1 MFKFT
6 PTHPHDA
13 PHAILCLG
21 AHSDDI
27 EIGCGGALL
36 RLTQSYPDLTVYW
49 VVLSANEARA
59 AEAEAS
65 AAAFLRHAGRA
76 EVRINHFQDGFFP
89 YIGGE
94 IKGYFESLKREINP
108 DLIFTH
114 CGHDRHQDHRVVTE
128 LTWNTFRDH
137 MILEYEIPKYDGDL
151 QAPNF
156 FIHLDAT
163 TCQQKV
169 DYLMQYF
176 ATQTN
181 RYWFTP
187 ETFQGLMRVRGVES
201 RAPGGYAEGFYC
213 RKVVI

>member
-6 PTHPHDA
+6 PTHSHDA
-13 PHAILCLG
+13 PRSILCLG

-36 RLTQSYPDLTVYW
+36 RLTQNYPDLTVYW
-49 VVLSANEARA
+49 VVLSASAERA
-59 AEAEAS
+59 TEAEAS
-65 AAAFLRHAGRA
+65 AAAFLQHAGRA
-76 EVRINHFQDGFFP
+76 EVRINQFQDGFFP

-94 IKGYFESLKREINP
+94 IKGYFERLKQEINP

-156 FIHLDAT
+156 FIHLDAA

-169 DYLMQYF
+169 TYLMQYF

>member
-6 PTHPHDA
+6 PTHSHDA
-13 PHAILCLG
+13 PRAILCLG

-36 RLTQSYPDLTVYW
+36 RLTQNYPDLTVYW
-49 VVLSANEARA
+49 VVLSASAERA
-59 AEAEAS
+59 TEAEAS
-65 AAAFLRHAGRA
+65 AAAFLQHAGRA
-76 EVRINHFQDGFFP
+76 EVRINQFQDGFFP

-94 IKGYFESLKREINP
+94 IKGYFERLKQEINP
-108 DLIFTH
+108 DWIFTH

-137 MILEYEIPKYDGDL
+137 LILEYEIPKYDGDL

-156 FIHLDAT
+156 FIHLDAA

-187 ETFQGLMRVRGVES
+187 ETFQGLMRVRGVEA